1 MFGVPTIRKD
11 INKKS
16 IKSVADINNYGDEP
30 AAIHL
35 LNPEKFSAM
44 GLSPQDLKQKRD
56 PEEIKDIFQCI
67 GIPFSPAKF
76 MALISRA
83 TQLEGG
89 CEQVSLLSFMKAMES
104 LAHLE

>member
-11 INKKS
+11 IKKKG

-44 GLSPQDLKQKRD
+44 GLSPADL
-56 PEEIKDIFQCI
+56 
-67 GIPFSPAKF
+67 
-76 MALISRA
+76 
-83 TQLEGG
+83 T
-89 CEQVSLLSFMKAMES
+89 
-104 LAHLE
+104 